1 VDPRLDDPPSGDRP
15 TTRKTLVE
23 APGQHRRPGQAV
35 RWIVDA
41 MSTYT
46 AATPAT
52 TKRPMGS
59 YLAPV
64 SLILGPALLAL
75 ALATLHEPWSGDAPD
90 YTIIDNEHG
99 LLMLSFNLAAAAF
112 PFMFGSAF
120 ALAVAARKSR
130 RLAGAG
136 LACSILGLS
145 AMFANAMLSVPLAL
159 MNGINDHTGF
169 DELATRL
176 SSPPL
181 VALFAFPLFFVGSLL
196 AGAAL
201 RGAVPTWAAVCV
213 GLGGLFP
220 IAMVT
225 GVTVLALPIAA
236 LRIAGSVPVIKQYLS
251 REAEV
256 R

>member
-1 VDPRLDDPPSGDRP
+1 M
-15 TTRKTLVE
+15 T
-23 APGQHRRPGQAV
+23 
-35 RWIVDA
+35 
-41 MSTYT
+41 TYT
-46 AATPAT
+46 AVSPAT
-52 TKRPMGS
+52 AKRPMGAV
-59 YLAPV
+59 LAPV
-64 SLILGPALLAL
+64 SLILGPILLAL
-75 ALATLHEPWSGDAPD
+75 ALATLHEPWIGDAPD
-90 YTIIDNEHG
+90 YGIIDNEHG
-99 LLMLSFNLAAAAF
+99 LLMLSFNLAAASF
-112 PFMFGSAF
+112 PFMFGSVF
-120 ALAVAARKSR
+120 ALAVAARRSR

-136 LACSILGLS
+136 LACSVLGLS

-159 MNGINDHTGF
+159 MNGI
-169 DELATRL
+169 DEHAGLDQLATRL

-220 IAMVT
+220 VAMVT

-236 LRIAGSVPVIKQYLS
+236 LRVAGSVPVIKQFLR
-251 REAEV
+251 REGGV